1 MKEES
6 CLPISTTLAELERSV
21 SQDAIQAKSTQSP
34 ISISAHMPRESIDLT
49 SQRSASI
56 AISESI
62 THAEESISIRVD
74 FLAPTQVGR
83 ETEKGLTETSLS
95 SGLNICD
102 VSTKADPDL
111 LSLKTQQDYSIA
123 EWEESCKAYPRSG
136 TMQNGRL
143 SALPCLEVPKK
154 GKEFSSLPIP
164 TLTTGLGSGR
174 NAGATKLEKWLKDK
188 SILLSTQA
196 LNPQMMALLFN
207 FPKDWTA
214 CLWESPRE
222 LEAEMTLEPYLGEP
236 STSTVQPLFS
246 SESSTSI
253 AFSVKIIDATPSS
266 PLEQLEFLRSERDR
280 MINLGASP
288 QGVWIERSKPAKRDF
303 VQVVWKSSSP
313 RTEWCDRKSRYIGKE
328 NSDEHLSAIA
338 QYAAG
343 KKLQAIEKEIRKL
356 ES

>member
-74 FLAPTQVGR
+74 FLVRTQVER

-143 SALPCLEVPKK
+143 SALPCLEIPKGEK
-154 GKEFSSLPIP
+154 GCLSLP
-164 TLTTGLGSGR
+164 TLTTGMGTGR
-174 NAGATKLEKWLKDK
+174 SAGATKLEKWLRDK
-188 SILLSTQA
+188 GVLQNTQS
-196 LNPQMMALLFN
+196 LNPQMMALLSG
-207 FPKDWTA
+207 FPKDWTE

-253 AFSVKIIDATPSS
+253 AFSAKIIDATPSN

-343 KKLQAIEKEIRKL
+343 KKLQAIEKEIKKL